1 VVVARRA
8 GVVVEKPMSVDS
20 NSLEGFTETVRSKV
34 GADAGLNATIKFAFT
49 EGGVLYIDG
58 KSKPNAVHNDDAPA
72 DCTVKVSLEDFSK
85 LMARKLD
92 PTTAFMMGK
101 IKIEGDMGIA
111 MKVGR
116 VFG

>member
-1 VVVARRA
+1 
-8 GVVVEKPMSVDS
+8 MSADT
-20 NSLEGFTETVRSKV
+20 NNLESITGTIREKV

-49 EGGVLYIDG
+49 DGGVLFIDG
-58 KSKPNAVHNDDAPA
+58 KSKPNAVHNDDLPA
-72 DCTVKVSLEDFSK
+72 DCTVKVSFEDFGK

>member
-1 VVVARRA
+1 
-8 GVVVEKPMSVDS
+8 MSVDT
-20 NSLEGFTETVRSKV
+20 NNLESFTETVRGKV
-34 GADAGLNATIKFAFT
+34 GADAGLNASLKFAFT
-49 EGGVLYIDG
+49 DPNGGVLYIDG
-58 KSKPNAVHNDDAPA
+58 KAKPNTVHNNDAPA
-72 DCTVKVSLEDFSK
+72 DCTVKVSLEDFGK
-85 LMARKLD
+85 LLNRKLD

>member
-1 VVVARRA
+1 
-8 GVVVEKPMSVDS
+8 MSVDT
-20 NSLEGFTETVRSKV
+20 NNLESITGTIREKV
-34 GADAGLNATIKFAFT
+34 GADTGLSATIKFAFT
-49 EGGVLYIDG
+49 DPTSIPPGALTGEVLFIDG
-58 KSKPNAVHNDDAPA
+58 KSKPNAVHNTDAPA
-72 DCTVKVSLEDFSK
+72 DCTVKVSLEDFGK
-85 LMARKLD
+85 LMTRKLD